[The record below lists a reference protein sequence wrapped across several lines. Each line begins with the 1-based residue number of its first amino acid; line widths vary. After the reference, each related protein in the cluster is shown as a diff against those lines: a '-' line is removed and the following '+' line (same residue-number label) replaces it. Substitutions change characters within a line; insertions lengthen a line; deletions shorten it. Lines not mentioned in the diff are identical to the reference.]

1 MIKTT
6 IKIKGI
12 MCENC
17 VAHVNE
23 TIRNEFDINKV
34 TTSKENGISE
44 VISDNE
50 LSEEKLREVISRE
63 GYEVT
68 EVMSEPYEKKG
79 LFGFGKKK

>member
-1 MIKTT
+1 MVKTT

-17 VAHVNE
+17 VAHINE
-23 TIRNEFDINKV
+23 TIKNEFDINKV
-34 TTSKENGISE
+34 TTSKENGTSE

-50 LSEEKLREVISRE
+50 LSKEKLREVISRE

>member
-1 MIKTT
+1 MVKTT

-17 VAHVNE
+17 VAHINE
-23 TIRNEFDINKV
+23 TIKKEFDINKV
-34 TTSKENGISE
+34 TTSKDIGISE

-63 GYEVT
+63 GYDVT
-68 EVMSEPYEKKG
+68 EVTSEPYEKKR
-79 LFGFGKKK
+79 LLGFGKK

>member
-1 MIKTT
+1 MVKTT

-23 TIRNEFDINKV
+23 TIKNEFDINKV

-68 EVMSEPYEKKG
+68 EVMSEPYEKKW

>member
-1 MIKTT
+1 MVKTT
-6 IKIKGI
+6 LKINGI

-17 VAHVNE
+17 VTHVNE
-23 TIRNEFDINKV
+23 TIKNEFDINKV

>member
-1 MIKTT
+1 MVKTT

-17 VAHVNE
+17 VAHINE
-23 TIRNEFDINKV
+23 TIKNEFDINKV
-34 TTSKENGISE
+34 TTSKESGISE

-50 LSEEKLREVISRE
+50 LSEEKLREVINRE

-68 EVMSEPYEKKG
+68 EVTSEPYEKKR
-79 LFGFGKKK
+79 LFGFGKK

>member
-1 MIKTT
+1 MVKTT

-17 VAHVNE
+17 VAHINE
-23 TIRNEFDINKV
+23 TIKNEFDINKV
-34 TTSKENGISE
+34 TTSKENGTSE

-50 LSEEKLREVISRE
+50 LSKEKLREVISRE

-68 EVMSEPYEKKG
+68 EVTSEPYEKKR
-79 LFGFGKKK
+79 LFGFGKK

>member
-23 TIRNEFDINKV
+23 TIKNEFDINKV

-50 LSEEKLREVISRE
+50 LSEEKLREVINRE

>member
-1 MIKTT
+1 MVKTT
-6 IKIKGI
+6 LKIKGI

-23 TIRNEFDINKV
+23 TIKNEFDINKV
-34 TTSKENGISE
+34 TTSKDNGISE
-44 VISDNE
+44 VISNNE

>member
-1 MIKTT
+1 MVKTT
-6 IKIKGI
+6 LKIKGI

-23 TIRNEFDINKV
+23 TIKNEFDINKV

>member
-1 MIKTT
+1 MVKTT

-17 VAHVNE
+17 VAHINE
-23 TIRNEFDINKV
+23 TIKNEFDINKV
-34 TTSKENGISE
+34 TTSKDSGISE

-68 EVMSEPYEKKG
+68 EVTSEPYEKKR
-79 LFGFGKKK
+79 LFGLGKK

>member
-1 MIKTT
+1 MVKTT
-6 IKIKGI
+6 LKIEGI

-23 TIRNEFDINKV
+23 TIKNEFDINKV

>member
-1 MIKTT
+1 MVKTT

-17 VAHVNE
+17 VAHINE
-23 TIRNEFDINKV
+23 TIKNEFDINKV
-34 TTSKENGISE
+34 TTSKENGTSE

-50 LSEEKLREVISRE
+50 LSKEKLREVINRE

-68 EVMSEPYEKKG
+68 EVTSEPYEKKR
-79 LFGFGKKK
+79 LFGFGKK

>member
-1 MIKTT
+1 MVKTT
-6 IKIKGI
+6 LKIKGI

-50 LSEEKLREVISRE
+50 LSEEKLREVIRRE

-68 EVMSEPYEKKG
+68 EVISEPYEKKK

>member
-1 MIKTT
+1 MVKTT
-6 IKIKGI
+6 LKINGI

-23 TIRNEFDINKV
+23 TIKNEFDINKV

>member
-1 MIKTT
+1 MVKTT
-6 IKIKGI
+6 LKIKGI

-23 TIRNEFDINKV
+23 TIKNEFDINKV

-68 EVMSEPYEKKG
+68 EVMSEHYEKKSF
-79 LFGFGKKK
+79 FGFGKKK

>member
-23 TIRNEFDINKV
+23 TIKNEFDINKV

>member
-1 MIKTT
+1 MVKTT
-6 IKIKGI
+6 LKIEGI
-12 MCENC
+12 MCDIC

-23 TIRNEFDINKV
+23 TIKNEFDINKV

>member
-1 MIKTT
+1 MVKTT

-17 VAHVNE
+17 VAHINE
-23 TIRNEFDINKV
+23 TIKNEFDINKV
-34 TTSKENGISE
+34 TTSKDSGTSE

-50 LSEEKLREVISRE
+50 LSKEKLREVISRE

-68 EVMSEPYEKKG
+68 EVTSEPYEKKR
-79 LFGFGKKK
+79 LFGFGKK